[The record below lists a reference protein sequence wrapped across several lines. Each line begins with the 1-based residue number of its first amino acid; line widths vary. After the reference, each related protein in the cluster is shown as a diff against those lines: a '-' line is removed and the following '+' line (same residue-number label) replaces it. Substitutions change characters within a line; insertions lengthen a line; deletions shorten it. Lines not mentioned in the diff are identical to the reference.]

1 MIEGEMGAVKQKE
14 GLQSLYLLGAL
25 GRVGWGGSVT
35 KLQVKVSARDGRT
48 LDWWKGQE
56 KGRGRTICFATVVC
70 GGPWGEG
77 ELAGR

>member
-1 MIEGEMGAVKQKE
+1 M
-14 GLQSLYLLGAL
+14 YLLGAL
-25 GRVGWGGSVT
+25 GRVGVGRFGYQAVGEG
-35 KLQVKVSARDGRT
+35 VSTGWDCGRD
-48 LDWWKGQE
+48 KE